1 MNRKI
6 CYLAAVAGAPAASTE
21 GDDMRTVLT
30 RCLMVAG
37 MAAAASIG
45 LDARPGHAHNDWG
58 LPLVGGLA
66 GGFALSSMMHRGYG
80 GGGGGR
86 ERVYEEPAYAAPAPT
101 YVEPAPTYA
110 APAAPGAPSAAT
122 IEHQL
127 NVLDQLAAKGYI
139 TQEEYQARRQALLN
153 EL

>member
-1 MNRKI
+1 MTKVLAKGLI
-6 CYLAAVAGAPAASTE
+6 VASLAATVGIAS
-21 GDDMRTVLT
+21 G
-30 RCLMVAG
+30 
-37 MAAAASIG
+37 
-45 LDARPGHAHNDWG
+45 ARPSLAHNDWG

-66 GGFALSSMMHRGYG
+66 GGFALSSMMHQ
-80 GGGGGR
+80 R
-86 ERVYEEPAYAAPAPT
+86 EERSRVYEQPVYAAPAPT
-101 YVEPAPTYA
+101 YVAPAAPAYVAPA
-110 APAAPGAPSAAT
+110 APAAPAAPSAAT